1 MAELLK
7 PCKGTE
13 NLPQTQIFQS
23 QYLPPNHGSIGIQLR
38 GIGIPMRG
46 TTRYCAVA
54 EFTGLAIAQFGFED
68 KENVAK
74 TQFLYND
81 RN

>member
-1 MAELLK
+1 MADLLK

-13 NLPQTQIFQS
+13 NLPQTQIF
-23 QYLPPNHGSIGIQLR
+23 YHCSIGIQLR
-38 GIGIPMRG
+38 GTGIPMRG
-46 TTRYCAVA
+46 TARYCAVA

-81 RN
+81 QN